1 MDQNT
6 VTTEGRT
13 IGEAIRKASEQLGV
27 SAEQIRHK
35 IDVSHFKNEEGR
47 SRPVES
53 VKVICWAA
61 DAGDTAG
68 AAAAKAYLEGL
79 IEAMSLK
86 GTVKTRI
93 AGDKRA
99 SVAIDSEDARFLVGR
114 GGCTLNAIR
123 RLLKEAMLAE
133 HADWSFSIDVDGGER
148 RDDERRT
155 RGRDDRDDRDDRGD
169 RGRARGRDD
178 RGGGRDR
185 DDRGGGRD
193 RDDRGRGRDR
203 DDRGG
208 GRDRDDRGGRR
219 SERDVEDLKRWA
231 RKLAERIADEG
242 GEEILRK
249 PLNSF
254 ERRVVHME
262 IADMEGVDT
271 ATIEVDGE
279 RKVRIFS
286 EAGASA

>member
-61 DAGDTAG
+61 DPGDTAG

-133 HADWSFSIDVDGGER
+133 YADWSFSIDVDGGER

-193 RDDRGRGRDR
+193 RDDRG
-203 DDRGG
+203 
-208 GRDRDDRGGRR
+208 GRR
-219 SERDVEDLKRWA
+219 SERDVEDLKRLA